1 MDFPGQWKRSPQG
14 GSVVNVFAFYFCFF
28 KIIIILYFAE
38 RLLQIKNFLVSSP
51 PPPQHKWA
59 KTSLNNIEIARVS
72 RMLHW
77 LTASLCGSK
86 WYYIKVPPC
95 LNSTKTAWTLCRSCF
110 SVRPI
115 LLVLILEAFNVFL
128 QNYLKVAMM
137 LWPLIKNVSLFFSSH
152 IWFPWFPTSCTVVV
166 NFSLPPLL
174 GSNLNAHF
182 LWSVKDYLL
191 ILSNNY

>member
-28 KIIIILYFAE
+28 FNYYYFVFCWKTPSNQKFSCLE
-38 RLLQIKNFLVSSP
+38 S
-51 PPPQHKWA
+51 PPQHKWA

-137 LWPLIKNVSLFFSSH
+137 LWPLIEYLRFCFVLFFSPMFSH
-152 IWFPWFPTSCTVVV
+152 DSQQAVQ
-166 NFSLPPLL
+166 
-174 GSNLNAHF
+174 
-182 LWSVKDYLL
+182 
-191 ILSNNY
+191 

>member
-28 KIIIILYFAE
+28 FLLLLFCILLKDSFKSKI
-38 RLLQIKNFLVSSP
+38 FLSRGGG
-51 PPPQHKWA
+51 PQHKWA

-95 LNSTKTAWTLCRSCF
+95 LNSTKKAWTLCRSCF

-137 LWPLIKNVSLFFSSH
+137 LWPLIEYLRFCFVFLFFSPMFSH
-152 IWFPWFPTSCTVVV
+152 DSQQAVQ
-166 NFSLPPLL
+166 
-174 GSNLNAHF
+174 
-182 LWSVKDYLL
+182 
-191 ILSNNY
+191 

>member
-28 KIIIILYFAE
+28 FLNYYYFVFCWKTPSNQKFSCLE
-38 RLLQIKNFLVSSP
+38 S

-137 LWPLIKNVSLFFSSH
+137 LWPLIEYLRFCFCLFFCFWFFPPCFLMIPNKLYSSQ
-152 IWFPWFPTSCTVVV
+152 
-166 NFSLPPLL
+166 L
-174 GSNLNAHF
+174 
-182 LWSVKDYLL
+182 
-191 ILSNNY
+191 

>member
-28 KIIIILYFAE
+28 LIIIILYFAE
-38 RLLQIKNFLVSSP
+38 RLLQIKNFLVSS

-95 LNSTKTAWTLCRSCF
+95 LNSTKKAWTLCRSCF

-137 LWPLIKNVSLFFSSH
+137 LWPLIEYLRFCFVFLFFSPMFSH
-152 IWFPWFPTSCTVVV
+152 DSQQAVQ
-166 NFSLPPLL
+166 
-174 GSNLNAHF
+174 
-182 LWSVKDYLL
+182 
-191 ILSNNY
+191 

>member
-1 MDFPGQWKRSPQG
+1 MKTFTTRWQCGECFCILFLFFFYYYYFVFCWKTPSNQKF
-14 GSVVNVFAFYFCFF
+14 SCLEF
-28 KIIIILYFAE
+28 
-38 RLLQIKNFLVSSP
+38 

-95 LNSTKTAWTLCRSCF
+95 LNSTKTAWTLCLSCF

-137 LWPLIKNVSLFFSSH
+137 LWPLIEYLRFCFVLFFLVFSPMFSH
-152 IWFPWFPTSCTVVV
+152 DSQQAVQ
-166 NFSLPPLL
+166 
-174 GSNLNAHF
+174 
-182 LWSVKDYLL
+182 
-191 ILSNNY
+191 